1 MSEKGFEKELGLKPG
16 SPATAIV
23 KSTSIMVEG

>member
-1 MSEKGFEKELGLKPG
+1 VTREAVEELGLKPG

-23 KSTSIMVEG
+23 KATSVMLER